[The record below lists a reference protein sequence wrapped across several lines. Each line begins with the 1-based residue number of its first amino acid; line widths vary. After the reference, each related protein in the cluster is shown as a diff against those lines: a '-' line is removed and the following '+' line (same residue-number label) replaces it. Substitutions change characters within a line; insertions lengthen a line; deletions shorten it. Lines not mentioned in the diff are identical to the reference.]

1 MPPPKLSVIIP
12 VYNEKDTVAELVEL
26 TRAVPVG
33 KEIIIVDDGS
43 QDGTNK
49 LLQALYENDRIVKLF
64 FHEKNQGK
72 GSAIRTGIA
81 KAAGVILIVQDA
93 DLEYDP
99 KDFLSIL
106 KIFDETP
113 AQVVYGTRFQGV
125 SRIDFV
131 KKWIHNYFF
140 GAHHEIKRFHLFFG
154 IQMLNFLVNLLYGAD
169 ITDEATCY
177 KAFRREV
184 ITKIKLRCTG
194 FEFCPEVTAKVCK
207 AGYKI
212 YEVPI
217 SYHPRS
223 AREGKKLNWRH
234 GVEAILTLIKY
245 RFVD

>member
-1 MPPPKLSVIIP
+1 MKLSVIIP
-12 VYNEKDTVAELVEL
+12 VYNEKDTVLELIDKTE
-26 TRAVPVG
+26 AVPVK
-33 KEIIIVDDGS
+33 KEIVVVDDGS
-43 QDGTNK
+43 TDGTRDLLKRRYGSDAEVK
-49 LLQALYENDRIVKLF
+49 LL
-64 FHEKNQGK
+64 FHDKNRGK

-81 KAAGVILIVQDA
+81 QATGDIVIVQDA

-99 KDFLSIL
+99 QDFLPIL
-106 KIFDETP
+106 KKFEEAKAD
-113 AQVVYGTRFQGV
+113 VVYGTRFQGV

-131 KKWIHNYFF
+131 KKWFQNRFF

-154 IQMLNFLVNLLYGAD
+154 IQSLNVLANVLYGAG

-184 ITKIKLRCTG
+184 LEKIKLKCTG
-194 FEFCPEVTAKVCK
+194 FEFCPEITAKVRK

-223 AREGKKLNWRH
+223 TMEGKKLNWRH
-234 GVEAILTLIKY
+234 GVEAIWTLIKY
-245 RFVD
+245 RFTD